1 MVQRKTAVPM
11 PCQMKA
17 GLLARLRTIEGHVR
31 GILRMVEADAY
42 CPEVLA
48 QAMAVQRAIDRFS
61 FELLEH
67 HLEVCFVSFV
77 RGDSRQDRERAIREL
92 LEIFQASAKLKR
104 GGHSQAVTGNQDQV
118 AHQAGLVAER
128 PTVAAQGFE
137 GR

>member
-1 MVQRKTAVPM
+1 MVQRKTAAPM
-11 PCQMKA
+11 PCEMKTA
-17 GLLARLRTIEGHVR
+17 LLARLRTIEGHVR

-67 HLEVCFVSFV
+67 HLEICFVTSV

-92 LEIFQASAKLKR
+92 LEIFQTSAKLKR
-104 GGHSQAVTGNQDQV
+104 GGHSQAVTGNQDRV

-128 PTVAAQGFE
+128 PTVATQGIE